1 MSADSPPY
9 SRTFPS
15 GSLFILVEEFTAA
28 GNLAV
33 SPVLDF
39 DPAIAIQAITAVLIL
54 RNDTFKILGAGKV
67 KEAFAFALE
76 MIPHTEDGA
85 NAAE

>member
-1 MSADSPPY
+1 MN
-9 SRTFPS
+9 PS
-15 GSLFILVEEFTAA
+15 KIQG
-28 GNLAV
+28 LAV
-33 SPVLDF
+33 LLTALLPLSAPGQTPPPPPVP
-39 DPAIAIQAITAVLIL
+39 PATLIQQLGD
-54 RNDTFKILGAGKV
+54 DTFEVLGAGKF